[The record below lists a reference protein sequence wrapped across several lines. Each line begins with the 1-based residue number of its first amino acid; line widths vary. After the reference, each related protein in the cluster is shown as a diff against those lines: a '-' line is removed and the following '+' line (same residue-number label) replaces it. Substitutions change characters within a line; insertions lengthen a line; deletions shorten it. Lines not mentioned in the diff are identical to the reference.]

1 MSDVAILRLIDPRL
15 GPSFDLGM
23 TSPHSTTFVDPRA
36 ELEPT
41 YTGIPRRF
49 VEFVLQERW
58 FLILLALGFGLA
70 GATFS
75 TPAIAMWVGFLFA
88 GYAVVANDSIQTI
101 GTFIASNRQRPWWL
115 LWLFIGGLLVATIT
129 WSWVA
134 YDGDVSFQRLSA
146 KGFESAPTQFAF
158 LQIAGPLFLLIMTRL
173 RMPVSTTFLLL
184 TSFATS
190 SDGVGKV
197 LEKSV
202 TGYGVAF
209 VFAIGVWLIAGHF
222 MHERFKGE
230 PHRGWSVAQWC
241 STSVLWVM
249 WLVQDAAN
257 VAVFLPRQLDLVQ
270 LLVFIAV
277 LFAGLG
283 VLFKLGGDKIQ
294 QVVDEKSA
302 IVDVRH
308 ATVVDAVYA
317 MILLVFTVWSHVPMS
332 TTWVFIGLLAGREI
346 GIHVTQAKAERRTR
360 GEVVRLVVRDLAMV
374 WLGLCVSLVIAVLVN
389 PTLKASLF
397 GD

>member
-1 MSDVAILRLIDPRL
+1 MASRDRRA
-15 GPSFDLGM
+15 
-23 TSPHSTTFVDPRA
+23 TFVDPRV
-36 ELEPT
+36 ELEAG
-41 YTGIPRRF
+41 YTGLQRRF
-49 VEFVLQERW
+49 LELVIEERW
-58 FLILLALGFGLA
+58 FLLLLCAGFTLA
-70 GATFS
+70 GATYA
-75 TPAIAMWVGFLFA
+75 TPSVAMWVGFLFA

-101 GTFIASNRQRPWWL
+101 GTFIASNKQRPWWL
-115 LWLFIGGLLVATIT
+115 LWLFIGGLMVATLS

-134 YDGDVSFQRLSA
+134 NSGDVSFHRLSA
-146 KGFESAPTQFAF
+146 KGFETAPTQFAF

-190 SDGVGKV
+190 TDGVGKV

-202 TGYGVAF
+202 IGYGLAF
-209 VFAIGVWLIAGHF
+209 VVAISVWLLAGRL
-222 MHERFKGE
+222 MHDRFKGE
-230 PHRGWSVAQWC
+230 AHPIWNLAQWC

-257 VAVFLPRQLDLVQ
+257 VAVFLPRQLEFGQ
-270 LLVFIAV
+270 FLVFVGV

-302 IVDVRH
+302 VVDVRH
-308 ATVVDAVYA
+308 ATVIDAVYA
-317 MILLVFTVWSHVPMS
+317 VILLVFTVWSHVPMS

-346 GIHVTQAKAERRTR
+346 GIHVTRAKAERRTR
-360 GEVVRLVVRDLAMV
+360 QELVRLVLRDLIMV
-374 WLGLCVSLVIAVLVN
+374 WIGLCVSLFIAVLVN
-389 PTLKASLF
+389 PGLKASLF
-397 GD
+397 GL